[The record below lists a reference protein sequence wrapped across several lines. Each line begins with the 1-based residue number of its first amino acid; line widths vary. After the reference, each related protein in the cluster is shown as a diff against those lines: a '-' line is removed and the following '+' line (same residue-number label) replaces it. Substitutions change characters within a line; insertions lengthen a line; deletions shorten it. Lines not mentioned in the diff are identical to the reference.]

1 MPKVSVIIPTYNRT
15 DYLKTTLENLQK
27 QTFRDFEVIVVD
39 DGTPGEANKL
49 VCSNFNNVRYHR
61 IANSGGPMRPRNTGF
76 KLAES
81 QYIALVD
88 DDDLWLPDKLEKQ
101 VAILDKNE
109 DFGLVHSYCLVIDHE
124 GNQTGETVGRLSDPL
139 KKHGYVFDE
148 MVGSFTVMTPTAIFR
163 KELLSQCG
171 TFNENMKAAGEDTEF
186 FSRMAFYT
194 KFYYI
199 DEPTAYYRVHPQGI
213 SGNRIAYLKL
223 PLELFRMLKGL
234 KNKESLSNKRFGKI
248 RKRLLLKQVS
258 MIYDSL
264 SLKTSIKNCFSMH
277 LFFWL
282 IPVVSWGILLKM
294 KEMVKPTK
302 SLA

>member
-1 MPKVSVIIPTYNRT
+1 MPKVSVVIPTYNRA
-15 DYLKTTLENLQK
+15 DYLKITLENLQK
-27 QTFRDFEVIVVD
+27 QTFRDFEIIVVD

-76 KLAES
+76 KLAEG

-101 VAILDKNE
+101 VAILDSNQ
-109 DFGLVHSYCLVIDHE
+109 DFGLVHSYCLVVDHE
-124 GNQTGETVGRLSDPL
+124 GNQTGEIVGRLSDPL

-163 KELLSQCG
+163 KELLAQCG
-171 TFNENMKAAGEDTEF
+171 TFNENMKAAGEDTDF
-186 FSRMAFYT
+186 FSRMAYYT

-199 DEPTAYYRVHPQGI
+199 DEPTAYYRVHPNGI

-223 PLELFRMLKGL
+223 PLELFWMLKRL
-234 KNKESLSNKRFGKI
+234 KNKESISNKRYSRI

-258 MIYDSL
+258 MIFDTHSL
-264 SLKTSIKNCFSMH
+264 ITALKNCFSMS

-282 IPVVSWGILLKM
+282 IPVVFWGILLKV

-302 SLA
+302 SSA